1 MHEHHP
7 TAPTTPP
14 SQSVNKHATN
24 TQTCMKATHPRFNPP
39 RNWTIEAPVPTPS
52 SDDAFAEVKAKVDLV
67 KVVQEHVRLTKRNKD
82 LWGLCP
88 FHQEDSPSFKVNP
101 QMQSWYCFGCERS
114 GDVFTFVELIEKTDK
129 RGALQ
134 LLAERA
140 GVELKKLS
148 PEQKERSDSR
158 RRLLAMLKL
167 AAQFYEYVLWST
179 PAGEKG
185 RKLLEARMVGEETA
199 RRFQLGYAPAGRGF
213 AEYLRAKK
221 RSLQDAQDAGLMRRD
236 GTDFFAERLVIPI
249 RDERGQPLAFTART
263 VRSDEQ
269 RKYIN
274 SPETAAYIKGRVI
287 FGLDLARDEISKKGH
302 AVLMEGQFDVITAH
316 HHGVTNA
323 VASSGTALTDDQV
336 RLLKRFTDEVLLVFD
351 ADRAGRAAAFK
362 AIELAAAH
370 QMRTRV
376 ATVTPPAKDP
386 DEFLRAAGAE
396 APQRW
401 DELAAA
407 ALSGWEFWIKDALT
421 GLNPGNPNQ
430 LELAASRAREVL
442 EKIPDPAVRETY
454 RERAASWIGV
464 QPHLLTAQANPL
476 PPSGGRVR
484 ERGGEAPGNGKAG
497 LAARLVGKK
506 LTVGRYLL
514 QLLAVRPVAFER
526 VRTKLTPDELDE
538 EDRGIY
544 ERMLE
549 TYERGGASGLET
561 ELAEYPAEEQ
571 DLIRRAWAAPP
582 PSVDDE
588 VAVELAERIRLDHMK
603 GLHSGIIRELSEAES
618 GKDSERV
625 ARLEAK
631 ARELARAINDLE
643 RRS

>member
-1 MHEHHP
+1 M
-7 TAPTTPP
+7 
-14 SQSVNKHATN
+14 
-24 TQTCMKATHPRFNPP
+24 R
-39 RNWTIEAPVPTPS
+39 RTIENVPTS
-52 SDDAFAEVKAKVDLV
+52 TSDDAFAEVKAKVDLV

-134 LLAERA
+134 MLAERA

-158 RRLLAMLKL
+158 KRLLAMLKL
-167 AAQFYEYVLWST
+167 AAQYYEYVLWST
-179 PAGEKG
+179 PAGEVG
-185 RKLLEARMVGEETA
+185 RRLLGDRDVGEETA

-221 RSLQDAQDAGLMRRD
+221 RSLADAQEAGLIRRD
-236 GTDFFAERLVIPI
+236 GSDFFAQRLVIPI

-263 VRSDEQ
+263 VRADEP

-274 SPETAAYIKGRVI
+274 SPETPAYIKGRVI
-287 FGLDLARDEISKKGH
+287 FGLDLARDEIATRGH

-316 HHGVTNA
+316 QFGINNA

-336 RLLKRFTDEVLLVFD
+336 RLLKRFTDELLLVFD
-351 ADRAGRAAAFK
+351 SDRAGRSAAFK
-362 AIELAAAH
+362 AVELGAAH

-376 ATVTPPAKDP
+376 ATITGAKDP

-396 APQRW
+396 AAKRW
-401 DELAAA
+401 EELAAGA
-407 ALSGWEFWIKDALT
+407 PSGWEFWIKDALT
-421 GLNPGNPNQ
+421 GLNTGNPNH
-430 LELAASRAREVL
+430 LEQAASRAREVL
-442 EKIPDPAVRETY
+442 ERIPDLAVRESY
-454 RERAASWIGV
+454 RERAAGWIGV
-464 QPHLLTAQANPL
+464 QPHLLIPL
-476 PPSGGRVR
+476 STSK
-484 ERGGEAPGNGKAG
+484 RGPEAGKNG
-497 LAARLVGKK
+497 LAARVAGKK
-506 LTVGRYLL
+506 VTVSRYLV

-538 EDRGIY
+538 EDRGVY
-544 ERMLE
+544 VRMLE
-549 TYERGGASGLET
+549 TYERGGASGLES
-561 ELAEYPAEEQ
+561 ELAGYPAEEQ

-582 PSVDDE
+582 PSVEDE
-588 VAVELAERIRLDHMK
+588 LAVELADRIRLDRMK
-603 GLHSGIIRELSEAES
+603 TREGAIIRELSEAER
-618 GKDSERV
+618 GRNVEGV
-625 ARLEAK
+625 ARLEAE
-631 ARELARAINDLE
+631 ARELAHAIGDLE
-643 RRS
+643 RRMSSSRE

>member
-1 MHEHHP
+1 M
-7 TAPTTPP
+7 
-14 SQSVNKHATN
+14 
-24 TQTCMKATHPRFNPP
+24 
-39 RNWTIEAPVPTPS
+39 PTPA
-52 SDDAFAEVKAKVDLV
+52 SDDAFAEVKAKVDLI
-67 KVVQEHVRLTKRNKD
+67 KVVQEHVRLSKRNKD
-82 LWGLCP
+82 FWGLCP

-134 LLAERA
+134 ILAERA

-148 PEQKERSDSR
+148 PEQKERTDSR

-167 AAQFYEYVLWST
+167 AAQYYEYVLWSN

-185 RKLLEARMVGEETA
+185 RKLLESRRVGEETA

-213 AEYLRAKK
+213 SEYLRVKK
-221 RSLQDAQDAGLMRRD
+221 KSLQDAQEAGLMRRD
-236 GTDFFAERLVIPI
+236 GSDFFAERLVIPI

-263 VRSDEQ
+263 VRADEQ

-274 SPETAAYIKGRVI
+274 SPETPAYIKGRVI
-287 FGLDLARDEISKKGH
+287 FGLDLARDEITKRGH

-316 HHGVTNA
+316 QFGVQNA
-323 VASSGTALTDDQV
+323 VASSGTALTEDQV

-362 AIELAAAH
+362 AIELASAH

-376 ATVTPPAKDP
+376 ATITPPAKDP

-396 APQRW
+396 APERW
-401 DELAAA
+401 EELASA

-421 GLNPGNPNQ
+421 GLNTGNPNH

-442 EKIPDPAVRETY
+442 EKIPDAAVRESY
-454 RERAASWIGV
+454 RERAAGWIGV
-464 QPHLLTAQANPL
+464 QPHLLTSQPQTQR
-476 PPSGGRVR
+476 PRPVIGS
-484 ERGGEAPGNGKAG
+484 NGKDG
-497 LAARLVGKK
+497 VAARLAGKK

-526 VRTKLTPDELDE
+526 VRTKITPEELDE
-538 EDRGIY
+538 QDRGIY
-544 ERMLE
+544 VRMLE

-561 ELAEYPAEEQ
+561 ELAGYPAEEQ

-582 PSVDDE
+582 PSVDDD
-588 VAVELAERIRLDHMK
+588 VAEELAVRVRVDHMK
-603 GLHSGIIRELSEAES
+603 GLHSGIIRELSEAER
-618 GKDSERV
+618 GNDSERV
-625 ARLEAK
+625 GRLEAR
-631 ARELARAINDLE
+631 AREIARAINEME
-643 RRS
+643 RSG

>member
-1 MHEHHP
+1 M
-7 TAPTTPP
+7 PP
-14 SQSVNKHATN
+14 S
-24 TQTCMKATHPRFNPP
+24 
-39 RNWTIEAPVPTPS
+39 S

-88 FHQEDSPSFKVNP
+88 FHGEDSPSFKVNP

-134 LLAERA
+134 LRAERA

-158 RRLLAMLKL
+158 KRLLTMLKL

-185 RKLLEARMVGEETA
+185 RRLLESRLVSEETA

-221 RSLQDAQDAGLMRRD
+221 KSLQDAQEAGLMRRD

-263 VRSDEQ
+263 VRADEL

-274 SPETAAYIKGRVI
+274 SPETPAYIKGRVI
-287 FGLDLARDEISKKGH
+287 FGLDLARDEITKKGH

-336 RLLKRFTDEVLLVFD
+336 RLLKRFTDELLIVFD

-386 DEFLRAAGAE
+386 DEFLRAAGAQASE
-396 APQRW
+396 KW

-407 ALSGWEFWIKDALT
+407 APSGWEFWIKDSLT

-430 LELAASRAREVL
+430 LEVAANMDREVL
-442 EKIPDPAVRETY
+442 EKIPDAAVRDTY
-454 RERAASWIGV
+454 RERAAGWIGV
-464 QPHLLTAQANPL
+464 QPHLLTAS
-476 PPSGGRVR
+476 PSPAKR
-484 ERGGEAPGNGKAG
+484 ERVGERFGRESNGNAG

-514 QLLAVRPVAFER
+514 QLL
-526 VRTKLTPDELDE
+526 
-538 EDRGIY
+538 
-544 ERMLE
+544 
-549 TYERGGASGLET
+549 
-561 ELAEYPAEEQ
+561 
-571 DLIRRAWAAPP
+571 
-582 PSVDDE
+582 
-588 VAVELAERIRLDHMK
+588 
-603 GLHSGIIRELSEAES
+603 
-618 GKDSERV
+618 
-625 ARLEAK
+625 
-631 ARELARAINDLE
+631 
-643 RRS
+643 

>member
-1 MHEHHP
+1 
-7 TAPTTPP
+7 
-14 SQSVNKHATN
+14 
-24 TQTCMKATHPRFNPP
+24 
-39 RNWTIEAPVPTPS
+39 VPTPA

-82 LWGLCP
+82 FWGLCP

-134 LLAERA
+134 MLAERA
-140 GVELKKLS
+140 GVELRKLS

-158 RRLLAMLKL
+158 KRLLAMLKL

-179 PAGEKG
+179 PAGEPG
-185 RKLLEARMVGEETA
+185 RRLLTTRQVNEENA

-221 RSLQDAQDAGLMRRD
+221 RSLADAQEGGLLRRD

-263 VRSDEQ
+263 VRADEQ

-274 SPETAAYIKGRVI
+274 SPETPAYVKGRVI
-287 FGLDLARDEISKKGH
+287 FGLDLARDEIARRGH

-316 HHGVTNA
+316 GAGIQNA

-336 RLLKRFTDEVLLVFD
+336 RLLKRFTDELVLVFD
-351 ADRAGRAAAFK
+351 ADRAGRAAALK
-362 AIELAAAH
+362 AVVLASAH
-370 QMRTRV
+370 EMRTGV
-376 ATVTPPAKDP
+376 VTIPPPSKDP
-386 DEFLRAAGAE
+386 DEFLRAAGPDADSRWSE
-396 APQRW
+396 LASSAPPGFDFGMQEKTAGLNLANPNQV
-401 DELAAA
+401 ELAATRLREWIAEFPSSLWA
-407 ALSGWEFWIKDALT
+407 A
-421 GLNPGNPNQ
+421 
-430 LELAASRAREVL
+430 
-442 EKIPDPAVRETY
+442 Y
-454 RERAASWIGV
+454 RERAERWLGV
-464 QPHLLTAQANPL
+464 PLNPPTIVRGPARST
-476 PPSGGRVR
+476 PPSGVR
-484 ERGGEAPGNGKAG
+484 PQVINPDARNG
-497 LAARLVGKK
+497 LAARLPGKK

-514 QLLAVRPVAFER
+514 QLLAVRPVAFDL
-526 VRTKLTPDELDE
+526 VRTKITPDELDE

-549 TYERGGASGLET
+549 TYERGGVSGLEK
-561 ELAEYPAEEQ
+561 ELAGYPAEEQ

-588 VAVELAERIRLDHMK
+588 VAVELAERITLDRMR
-603 GLHSGIIRELSEAES
+603 GRHSGIIRELSEAER

-625 ARLEAK
+625 ARLEAE
-631 ARELARAINDLE
+631 ARELGHAIAEME
-643 RRS
+643 RRG

>member
-1 MHEHHP
+1 
-7 TAPTTPP
+7 
-14 SQSVNKHATN
+14 
-24 TQTCMKATHPRFNPP
+24 
-39 RNWTIEAPVPTPS
+39 
-52 SDDAFAEVKAKVDLV
+52 
-67 KVVQEHVRLTKRNKD
+67 
-82 LWGLCP
+82 
-88 FHQEDSPSFKVNP
+88 
-101 QMQSWYCFGCERS
+101 
-114 GDVFTFVELIEKTDK
+114 
-129 RGALQ
+129 
-134 LLAERA
+134 
-140 GVELKKLS
+140 
-148 PEQKERSDSR
+148 
-158 RRLLAMLKL
+158 
-167 AAQFYEYVLWST
+167 
-179 PAGEKG
+179 
-185 RKLLEARMVGEETA
+185 MVSEETA

-221 RSLQDAQDAGLMRRD
+221 KSLQDAQEAGLMRRD

-249 RDERGQPLAFTART
+249 RDERSQPLAFTART
-263 VRSDEQ
+263 VRADEQ

-274 SPETAAYIKGRVI
+274 SPETPAYIKGRVI
-287 FGLDLARDEISKKGH
+287 FGLDLARDDITRKGH

-336 RLLKRFTDEVLLVFD
+336 RLLKRFTDELLLVFD

-362 AIELAAAH
+362 AIELASAH

-386 DEFLRAAGAE
+386 DEFLRAAGAQAAE
-396 APQRW
+396 RW
-401 DELAAA
+401 DELATAA
-407 ALSGWEFWIKDALT
+407 PSGWEFWIKDALT

-454 RERAASWIGV
+454 RERAAGWIGV
-464 QPHLLTAQANPL
+464 QPHLLTAQAASPS
-476 PPSGGRVR
+476 PRSGGRV
-484 ERGGEAPGNGKAG
+484 GEAANGKAG
-497 LAARLVGKK
+497 LAARLAGKK

-526 VRTKLTPDELDE
+526 VRTMVTPDELDE
-538 EDRGIY
+538 GDRGIY
-544 ERMLE
+544 VRMLE
-549 TYERGGASGLET
+549 TYERGGVSGLET
-561 ELAEYPAEEQ
+561 ELAGYPAEEQ

-588 VAVELAERIRLDHMK
+588 VAVELAERVRLDHMK

>member
-1 MHEHHP
+1 MPRTSQTAAAIHP
-7 TAPTTPP
+7 AAFTPLMYALRPGPNRPT
-14 SQSVNKHATN
+14 
-24 TQTCMKATHPRFNPP
+24 
-39 RNWTIEAPVPTPS
+39 IYPVPTPS

-67 KVVQEHVRLTKRNKD
+67 KVVSEHVRLTKRNKD

-134 LLAERA
+134 MLAERA

-148 PEQKERSDSR
+148 PEAKERSDTR
-158 RRLLAMLKL
+158 KRLLAMLKL
-167 AAQFYEYVLWST
+167 AAQYYEYVLWSS
-179 PAGEKG
+179 PAGEPG
-185 RKLLEARMVGEETA
+185 RRLLESRRVSEETA
-199 RRFQLGYAPAGRGF
+199 HKFQLGYAPAGRGF

-221 RSLQDAQDAGLMRRD
+221 RSLQDAQEAGLMRRD

-249 RDERGQPLAFTART
+249 RDERSQPLAFTART
-263 VRSDEQ
+263 VRPDEQ

-274 SPETAAYIKGRVI
+274 SPETPSYIKGRVI
-287 FGLDLARDEISKKGH
+287 FGLDLARDEITRRGH

-316 HHGVTNA
+316 QFGVTNA

-336 RLLKRFTDEVLLVFD
+336 RLLKRFTDELLLVFD

-362 AIELAAAH
+362 AVELASAH

-376 ATVTPPAKDP
+376 ATVPAPAKDP
-386 DEFLRAAGAE
+386 DEFLRAAGHE

-401 DELAAA
+401 EELAASA
-407 ALSGWEFWIKDALT
+407 PSGWEFWIRDSLT
-421 GLNPGNPNQ
+421 GLNTGNPNH
-430 LELAASRAREVL
+430 LELAAAKAREVL

-454 RERAASWIGV
+454 RERAAGWIGV
-464 QPHLLTAQANPL
+464 QPHLLSPLANSVRRAESGRNGAKNT
-476 PPSGGRVR
+476 PPD
-484 ERGGEAPGNGKAG
+484 G
-497 LAARLVGKK
+497 LAARLAGKK

-538 EDRGIY
+538 GDRGVY
-544 ERMLE
+544 VRMLE
-549 TYERGGASGLET
+549 TYERGGPDGLEA
-561 ELAEYPAEEQ
+561 ELADYPPEEQ

-582 PSVDDE
+582 PSVDDD
-588 VAVELAERIRLDHMK
+588 VAEELAERIRLDHMK
-603 GLHSGIIRELSEAES
+603 GMRSGIIRELSEAER
-618 GKDSERV
+618 GRDSQRV
-625 ARLEAK
+625 ARLEAE
-631 ARELARAINDLE
+631 ARELSRAIAELE